1 MMKNALYFML
11 KASFSLKIITFCLFF
26 FGHVGKRLHKEAKF
40 NFKIYGVTDW
50 AAKNYSIL
58 QPNISSKDNQ
68 AVKFGQLTIYNI
80 T

>member
-26 FGHVGKRLHKEAKF
+26 FCHVGKRLHKEAKF

-50 AAKNYSIL
+50 TAKLL